1 MIRSGCGAAG
11 VDPSDA
17 VRFVCSGAALGGT
30 MPKTLLLADDSVTIQ
45 KVVGI
50 SFANEDIV
58 LLTVDNGDDA
68 IVRCR
73 DSRPDIVLAD
83 VVMPGK
89 NGYDVCQT
97 IKSDPSL
104 AHIPVLLLTGTFEAF
119 DEQRAARAGADGHIT
134 KPFEAQALVDQ
145 VNGLLSRPAPSAGA
159 PAEAAAAP
167 AKAARPAPPQPVSH
181 TADTAYDFFD
191 DEATATRDDRRDPQE
206 ATATFGAPPVAA
218 PAAVPA
224 FVPPAPAP
232 AFSAPTPE
240 PDLTPSTPTFTAP
253 PAPAAAAATAFGN
266 DALDVD
272 SSFSGESLFD
282 DFGNAAEAPTMTAA
296 PRVDPT
302 PSDPIGWGARSSE
315 PQNGD
320 SFDWDVRGDEAT
332 GTATSEWD
340 APAEPAAADNVID
353 FEANTQPDPPA
364 TLGGW
369 DLASDPAP
377 VLRSDPSEVPD
388 WFTPASEPASAS
400 YPPEVAAAAPAPVAS
415 FDVGEA
421 SFDVREPS
429 SGGFDLEASLDEG
442 SAYGDAVIDPHGA
455 RDYDVSSSD
464 LGAPVVLAPLV
475 EPPAPMPAPAAAP
488 SPAVSFGAP
497 SAPSFASA
505 PAAAPAAALPER
517 DRREIHDALEKVA
530 WEAFG
535 PVAESL
541 VREAVERIERIAW
554 EVIPQLA
561 ESLIKEEIRKLKGE

>member
-1 MIRSGCGAAG
+1 
-11 VDPSDA
+11 
-17 VRFVCSGAALGGT
+17 

-68 IVRCR
+68 IARCR
-73 DSRPDIVLAD
+73 EARPDIVLAD

-167 AKAARPAPPQPVSH
+167 AAAPAKTARPAPPQPVSH
-181 TADTAYDFFD
+181 TADTAYDFFED
-191 DEATATRDDRRDPQE
+191 DATATRDDRRDASQE
-206 ATATFGAPPVAA
+206 ATVTFGAPPVAT
-218 PAAVPA
+218 PAAT
-224 FVPPAPAP
+224 PAPAP
-232 AFSAPTPE
+232 AFAAPPAEPAPAFTPPSAAPAYAPPSAPASF
-240 PDLTPSTPTFTAP
+240 DAS
-253 PAPAAAAATAFGN
+253 APAAAASGFGN

-272 SSFSGESLFD
+272 SSFSGASLFD
-282 DFGNAAEAPTMTAA
+282 DFGGASSEAPTATAA

-302 PSDPIGWGARSSE
+302 PSEPIGWGARSE
-315 PQNGD
+315 PQAGD

-340 APAEPAAADNVID
+340 APAAEPSAADNGID
-353 FEANTQPDPPA
+353 FEANTQPDPPPA
-364 TLGGW
+364 SAGW

-377 VLRSDPSEVPD
+377 AIRSEPSEVPD

-400 YPPEVAAAAPAPVAS
+400 YPPEVTEAPSARPET
-415 FDVGEA
+415 FDLREPSSEA
-421 SFDVREPS
+421 FDLREPSSEAFDLREPS
-429 SGGFDLEASLDEG
+429 SGGFDLEASLDE
-442 SAYGDAVIDPHGA
+442 SSTFGDAVIDPQGA

-464 LGAPVVLAPLV
+464 LGAPVVLAPLA
-475 EPPAPMPAPAAAP
+475 EPPPAQPAPAPAPAA
-488 SPAVSFGAP
+488 SFGAP
-497 SAPSFASA
+497 AAPSFAS
-505 PAAAPAAALPER
+505 APAAALPER

>member
-1 MIRSGCGAAG
+1 
-11 VDPSDA
+11 
-17 VRFVCSGAALGGT
+17 

-104 AHIPVLLLTGTFEAF
+104 SHIPVLLLTGTFEAF

-159 PAEAAAAP
+159 PAEAAAPAAAP
-167 AKAARPAPPQPVSH
+167 AKVARPTPQQPVSH

-191 DEATATRDDRRDPQE
+191 DEAATATRDDRRDPQE
-206 ATATFGAPPVAA
+206 ATVTFGAPPVAA
-218 PAAVPA
+218 PAAAPGFA
-224 FVPPAPAP
+224 PPAPAP
-232 AFSAPTPE
+232 ALSAPTPE

-253 PAPAAAAATAFGN
+253 PAAPAPASFDAPAPAPAAPAFGS

-282 DFGNAAEAPTMTAA
+282 DFGGSPADAPTATSA

-302 PSDPIGWGARSSE
+302 PSEPIGWGARSSE
-315 PQNGD
+315 PQTGD
-320 SFDWDVRGDEAT
+320 AFDWDVRGDEAT

-340 APAEPAAADNVID
+340 APAAEPAAADNVID
-353 FEANTQPDPPA
+353 FEANTQPDPPQ
-364 TLGGW
+364 TIGGW

-377 VLRSDPSEVPD
+377 VLRSEPSEVPD

-400 YPPEVAAAAPAPVAS
+400 YPPEVTAAAPSPAS
-415 FDVGEA
+415 FDMGEA

-429 SGGFDLEASLDEG
+429 SGGFDLEASLEES

-488 SPAVSFGAP
+488 SPTVSFGAP
-497 SAPSFASA
+497 SPHSFASA
-505 PAAAPAAALPER
+505 PPAAPAAALGER